1 MPLTIREANPEELA
15 RWDAWTVPVP
25 GGDVYQSRA
34 WGEYRRRHGWQPRYL
49 LVEEQYPVLVLE
61 RPWRWIGGSGAY
73 LSRGPIWPGGP
84 VEAVAERLA
93 AVAAWLGERGVD
105 VVSSDA
111 EIPAASGYAALLAVR
126 GFRQIEEIQPS
137 RHRLRRPLPPGTDEA
152 SLLAS
157 LPATVRYDIRT
168 AERRGMRAVL
178 YDPGAPGPGGHR
190 PSQPDPGAPRP
201 LEAAPGTLSPS
212 GHRAPQPDAE
222 ARRPKVTAPGPGP
235 RPGPGFELP
244 ADGLLDPAG
253 FEGALQRLYDVLS
266 ATATRR
272 RFRLGPAS
280 GFVDWGSQALGG
292 GLALILEIR
301 SPDDLL
307 LGSAMFY
314 RHGGRLTYAHA
325 GDVVEHRRAYPGT
338 THLLLWR
345 ALQLC
350 LREGCAEL
358 DLAGVDV
365 AGMRRRPREGEPM
378 YGLLRFKELLGGE
391 WLDLSGNQERVIRPW
406 RYAAGR
412 VTGRLAGLASDLRPP
427 PALPARAP

>member
-1 MPLTIREANPEELA
+1 MPLNIREADPEELA
-15 RWDAWTVPVP
+15 RWDAGTVPVP

-34 WGEYRRRHGWQPRYL
+34 WGEYRRRQGWRPRYL
-49 LVEEQYPVLVLE
+49 LVEERHPVLVLE
-61 RPWRWIGGSGAY
+61 RPWHWIGGSGAY
-73 LSRGPIWPGGP
+73 LSRGPIWSGGP

-93 AVAAWLGERGVD
+93 AVTAWLGARGVD

-111 EIPAASGYAALLAVR
+111 EIPAASGYPALLADR

-137 RHRLRRPLPPGTDEA
+137 RHRLRRPLPPGMDEA

-178 YDPGAPGPGGHR
+178 YDPGAPGPGGPR
-190 PSQPDPGAPRP
+190 ASQPDPDRSPPGGQRASQPDGEAPRP
-201 LEAAPGTLSPS
+201 GVPAPG
-212 GHRAPQPDAE
+212 
-222 ARRPKVTAPGPGP
+222 
-235 RPGPGFELP
+235 PGPGFELP
-244 ADGLLDPAG
+244 PDSWLEPAG
-253 FEGALQRLYDVLS
+253 IERALQRLYDVLA

-272 RFRLGPAS
+272 RFRLGPPS

-314 RHGGRLTYAHA
+314 RHGRRLTYAHA
-325 GDVVEHRRAYPGT
+325 GDAVEHRRTYPGT

-350 LREGCAEL
+350 LREGRAEL

-365 AGMRRRPREGEPM
+365 AGMRRRPLEGEPM

-391 WLDLSGNQERVIRPW
+391 WLELSGNQERVIRPW

-412 VTGRLAGLASDLRPP
+412 VTGRLAGLAADLRPP